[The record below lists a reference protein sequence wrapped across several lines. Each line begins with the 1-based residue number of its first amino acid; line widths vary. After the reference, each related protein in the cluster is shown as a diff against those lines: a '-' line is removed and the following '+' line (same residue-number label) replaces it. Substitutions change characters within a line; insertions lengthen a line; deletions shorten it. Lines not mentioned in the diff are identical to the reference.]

1 MRKTV
6 NVETVAD
13 AYMELLAA
21 RGIKYF
27 FGNGGS
33 DFGGIVEAYARR
45 MQFEEPVPTPITCP
59 HEIPL
64 VAMAHG
70 YTMITGEPQVAMV
83 HTIAGTANSTGG
95 LINAARNG
103 VPMIFSAGRT
113 PLTEGNMR
121 GARGGLIH
129 WGQDT
134 FDQGGMLREWVK
146 WDYELRHGADLEGT
160 VDRAMAISNSY
171 PKGPVYLVLPNE
183 ILAEDMENLTYG
195 SEPRMGPTDTVP
207 SAKSIAEAAALLAK
221 AKNPILTTR
230 AGGRDPETVKHLVRL
245 AEAISLPIFESI
257 VPSHM
262 NFPRDHRLYQGVEAG
277 KNVDEADVIVV
288 LENDAPWSPRRNQP
302 SPDARVISIAED
314 PLYERYP
321 VRSFQSDI
329 NLAGNVAET
338 LRCLADA
345 VVALPRQTDVEAR
358 AAAWGAK
365 HDEVLAGRRSR
376 AEAAGQKRPL
386 DKAWVSHCVEQ
397 VRDADTI
404 FINELGLETGQLQ
417 FDRAG
422 TLFDCSPAGV
432 LGWGIGAALGA
443 KLAAPEKTVMCCVGD
458 GSYMYG
464 VPTATHWISTKYD
477 LPVLYMVWNNIQL
490 GAVAGTAR
498 GLFPEGWAAKNNP
511 TILSDLSPSVQFE
524 KVVEAC
530 GGYGQRVEDP
540 AEVPAALERALHA
553 VKVERRQALINFV
566 SAPMTGPRNA

>member
-1 MRKTV
+1 MKKTV

-21 RGIKYF
+21 RGVKYF

-45 MQFEEPVPTPITCP
+45 MHFEEQVPTPITCP

-70 YTMITGEPQVAMV
+70 YTMVTGEPQVAMV

-103 VPMIFSAGRT
+103 VPMIFTAGRT

-160 VDRAMAISNSY
+160 VDRALAISNSY
-171 PKGPVYLVLPNE
+171 PRGPVYLVLPNE
-183 ILAEDMENLTYG
+183 ILAEDQETLTYG
-195 SEPRMGPTDTVP
+195 TEPRMSPTDTVP
-207 SAKSIAEAAALLAK
+207 SSRTIEDAAALIAR
-221 AKNPILTTR
+221 ARNPILITR
-230 AGGRDPETVKHLVRL
+230 AGGRDPAAVSHLVRL
-245 AEAISLPIFESI
+245 CEAVSMPVFESI

-262 NFPRDHRLYQGVEAG
+262 NFPRGHRLYQGVEAG
-277 KNVDEADVIVV
+277 QNVNEADVIVV

-302 SPDARVISIAED
+302 APDARVISIAED

-321 VRSFQSDI
+321 VRSFQSDL

-338 LRCLADA
+338 LRTLADA
-345 VVALPRQTDVEAR
+345 VYALPRPADVEAR
-358 AAAWGAK
+358 AAAWGVK
-365 HDEVLAGRRSR
+365 HDEVIEGRKQRALAAR
-376 AEAAGQKRPL
+376 EKRPL
-386 DKAWVSHCVEQ
+386 DKAWVSYCLEQ
-397 VRDADTI
+397 VRDEETI
-404 FINELGLETGQLQ
+404 LVNELGLDMGQLA
-417 FDRAG
+417 FDKPG
-422 TLFDCSPAGV
+422 SLFDVSPAGV
-432 LGWGIGAALGA
+432 LGWGLGAALGA
-443 KLAAPEKTVMCCVGD
+443 KLAAPEKTVIACTGD

-464 VPTATHWISTKYD
+464 VPTASHWIGTKYD
-477 LPVLYMVWNNIQL
+477 LPVLYLVWNNVQL

-498 GLFPEGWAAKNNP
+498 GLFPNGWAAKTNP
-511 TILSDLSPSVQFE
+511 TILSDLSPSVRFE
-524 KVVEAC
+524 QVVEAC
-530 GGYGQRVEDP
+530 DGYGQRVEDP
-540 AEVPAALERALHA
+540 AEVPAALERALYA
-553 VKVERRQALINFV
+553 VRVERRQALINFV
-566 SAPMTGPRNA
+566 SAPMTGPRNG